1 MIKKILL
8 KRITIAVMTLL
19 VAGKAHAQHQKI
31 INPGEVWPDNRGE
44 HIQAHGGGIIKI
56 KNTYYWYGEEK
67 AAWTGFK

>member
-8 KRITIAVMTLL
+8 KRITMAVMTLL
-19 VAGKAHAQHQKI
+19 ITGQVYAQHQKI

-56 KNTYYWYGEEK
+56 KYT
-67 AAWTGFK
+67 